1 MSTKQHGK
9 NLTQTEKK
17 QKENKA
23 IVKKKKSH
31 LILKAAIRSCY
42 TRFLLAIGCCMES
55 FLSCFSHQPLLLC
68 LPFPPLTPL
77 LKNIQNHLRHA
88 PVISPNDFYDTEY
101 IGMNHQCP
109 RWITVSAKLR
119 QHPCSGLMTLADII
133 NGFHILLNGGRIFL
147 CTMIPLA
154 TD

>member
-23 IVKKKKSH
+23 IVKKKKKH
-31 LILKAAIRSCY
+31 LILKTATRSCY

-55 FLSCFSHQPLLLC
+55 SLPYFSHQPLLLC
-68 LPFPPLTPL
+68 LPFPLLTPL
-77 LKNIQNHLRHA
+77 LKNIQNHLTHA
-88 PVISPNDFYDTEY
+88 PGISPNDTEY
-101 IGMNHQCP
+101 INTSHLCP
-109 RWITVSAKLR
+109 QWITVLAKLR
-119 QHPCSGLMTLADII
+119 QCPCSGLMTLADTI
-133 NGFHILLNGGRIFL
+133 NSFHILLDGGRTFL
-147 CTMIPLA
+147 CTMILLV